1 MQSSSENQ
9 QTPELLLKLAQQL
22 SPTKDI
28 VQTTLQVEGKQA
40 FVLYLKS
47 AVDEIVL
54 YKTVVKP
61 FYETSSIEVYS
72 NYLDSAPNKK
82 ELADDHS
89 ILIDLTRGSV
99 LIAVQQRYFLL
110 EIRHVGFDE
119 VQQITLEPTIH
130 GAQLGLSESLEVSMN
145 VIRQRYHQPSLV
157 FDTMELKDQSN
168 RAIALVYDKISVN
181 PRALQLIKKRLE
193 NLDFPLILSTGDL
206 QLYLNGNKKSLFPS
220 CMLTERPDRLVY
232 NISSGKII
240 ILVDGSPHAA
250 IAPVVFF
257 DFMISMED
265 MYHGYWISLLTL
277 FLRYSGLFACIVLPA
292 LYVGVTSYTP
302 DVFRTELALT
312 VAASRIGVPY
322 PSYIEV
328 FFMLLFIEFLTEAS
342 IRLPSPIS
350 ATATT
355 VGGLIL
361 GTAAVEAA
369 LTSNIMI
376 IVVSLVAVSTFV
388 IPINE
393 LGFAVRG
400 LRFILLLY
408 TTFFGL
414 TGLAIGLLGIVLF
427 LANKESFGV
436 AYLKLGWK
444 NRKKEL
450 GIGEK

>member
-1 MQSSSENQ
+1 MGSSSEKQ
-9 QTPELLLKLAQQL
+9 QPPELLLQLAQQL

-28 VQTTLQVEGKQA
+28 VQTTLHVDGMA
-40 FVLYLKS
+40 AHLLYLKS
-47 AVDEIVL
+47 AVDSIVL
-54 YKTVVKP
+54 QKTIIQP
-61 FYETSSIEVYS
+61 FFQVTSLDDYAS
-72 NYLDSAPNKK
+72 YLNSDPNQT
-82 ELADDHS
+82 EMADEQTV
-89 ILIDLTRGSV
+89 LVDLTKGNV
-99 LIAVQQRYFLL
+99 LVAVEHRFFLL
-110 EIRHVGFDE
+110 EVRKVGFNE

-130 GAQLGLSESLEVSMN
+130 GAQLGLSESLETSLN
-145 VIRQRYHQPSLV
+145 VIRQRYHKPSLI
-157 FDTMELKDQSN
+157 FDTMQLKDQSN
-168 RAIALVYDKISVN
+168 RSIALVYDKITVN
-181 PRALQLIKKRLE
+181 PRALQLIKKRLD
-193 NLDFPLILSTGDL
+193 NLDFPLILSSGDL
-206 QLYLNGNKKSLFPS
+206 QLYLNGTKKSLFPA
-220 CMLTERPDRLVY
+220 CLLTERPDRLVY
-232 NISSGKII
+232 NISAGKII
-240 ILVDGSPHAA
+240 IIVDGSPHAV

-257 DFMISMED
+257 DFMVSMED
-265 MYHGYWISLLTL
+265 LYHGYWISILTII
-277 FLRYSGLFACIVLPA
+277 LRYAGLLACVILPA
-292 LYVGVTSYTP
+292 LYVGITSYTP

-322 PSYIEV
+322 PSFMEV

-400 LRFILLLY
+400 LRFILLIY

-414 TGLAIGLLGIVLF
+414 AGLAIGLLGIVLF
-427 LANKESFGV
+427 LANKESFGES
-436 AYLKLGWK
+436 YLKFGWRK
-444 NRKKEL
+444 RKKEFRT
-450 GIGEK
+450 GEG